1 MNSNLKL
8 NLLLATA
15 FVGVITAFV
24 IGEETSNNF
33 NCELSPHTVV
43 HGDTLWA
50 IAENKCEG
58 DIRRVTD
65 ILVTVYGAD
74 IRIGNNIYLPENE
87 NCELTLTDGG
97 EVTEECN

>member
-1 MNSNLKL
+1 MNSNLK
-8 NLLLATA
+8 NTLLIATA
-15 FVGVITAFV
+15 VVGVTIAFAV
-24 IGEETSNNF
+24 GEETSNNF
-33 NCELSPHTVV
+33 HCELTPHTVQQ
-43 HGDTLWA
+43 GDTLWA

-87 NCELTLTDGG
+87 NCELMLTDDG
-97 EVTEECN
+97 EVMEECN